1 MWQILFCNFAAYKKI
16 NLGNAGRMTLYISP
30 VCCERKN
37 KDTWRHSHNKT
48 VIYYLFFCCC
58 HWLKTRIVWTA
69 HYKGIVKIFSPRLSD
84 HFHTVHLACTRYLLQ
99 MKEQKKREAHLPKK
113 KRKMTDCTI
122 TKQFGSKP
130 QREMPRACWQ
140 QASAEEAQKMQLQTG
155 HPIICSYAADWV
167 PAWKWEMFNSLDCFV
182 LSIAV

>member
-1 MWQILFCNFAAYKKI
+1 MWQILFYNFAAYKKI

-48 VIYYLFFCCC
+48 VIYYLFFVVVIDWKLELSEQ
-58 HWLKTRIVWTA
+58 HITRASLRYFLQGSVITFIQYIWHV
-69 HYKGIVKIFSPRLSD
+69 HGISFKWKNRK
-84 HFHTVHLACTRYLLQ
+84 
-99 MKEQKKREAHLPKK
+99 KEKPICQKK

-130 QREMPRACWQ
+130 QREMPMACWQ

>member
-113 KRKMTDCTI
+113 KRWLI
-122 TKQFGSKP
+122 V
-130 QREMPRACWQ
+130 
-140 QASAEEAQKMQLQTG
+140 QL
-155 HPIICSYAADWV
+155 PS
-167 PAWKWEMFNSLDCFV
+167 NLV
-182 LSIAV
+182 LSHRERCRWPADSKRRQRRHKRCNCRQDIP